1 MRWRPVSLFF
11 ALALVVSACGDD
23 TTTDTGEAGAAEAG
37 ATDDPDGSDG
47 AAETT
52 APTETT
58 APPTT
63 DGGDAEATTGEAA
76 TGGGEASGGGADCL
90 IGTWEAPRD
99 AVEDQVTANL
109 ATLPGVSPALE
120 DGKMTAEFRP
130 DMTAD
135 FVTQARVS
143 GNHPDVGR
151 IEGTMDGLF
160 VVDWVVEADV
170 LTYTAKSF
178 DLVVSIDG
186 LTIPDVPGPAEGDEA
201 SVTFTCAGD
210 QLEIVPNSP
219 FARLPPQW
227 TRVG

>member
-1 MRWRPVSLFF
+1 MRWRPVSLLF

-23 TTTDTGEAGAAEAG
+23 TTTDTGEEGAAEAG
-37 ATDDPDGSDG
+37 ATDEAEGSDET
-47 AAETT
+47 AETT

-58 APPTT
+58 APPI
-63 DGGDAEATTGEAA
+63 DDAGDDEATTDDA
-76 TGGGEASGGGADCL
+76 GEASGGGADCL